1 MKKLYGAFID
11 KSPNFFFGQSIG
23 IDKTYRNLVAS
34 FAKGERF
41 SRLPRLSNTRY
52 SFQLNFLVLKL

>member
-1 MKKLYGAFID
+1 MKTYLSVVGVTVGVT
-11 KSPNFFFGQSIG
+11 NFFFGQSIG

-52 SFQLNFLVLKL
+52 